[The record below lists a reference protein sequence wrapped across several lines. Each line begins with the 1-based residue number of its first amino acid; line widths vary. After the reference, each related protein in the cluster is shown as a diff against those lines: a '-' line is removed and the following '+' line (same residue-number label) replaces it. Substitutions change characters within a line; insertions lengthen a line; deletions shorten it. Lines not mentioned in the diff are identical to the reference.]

1 MNFPPALYGLG
12 ETFATRLP
20 NGFELARES
29 YELALKHWPEFV
41 DANIALGD
49 LWAHRGDR
57 ARAETYYEAATR
69 LKPNDALSWDSLAR
83 SQAADGRLE
92 EALKT
97 YDVAI
102 DRIRNSPGLYFSRG
116 RIHRERGDF
125 EACALDASRALK
137 DAEGFGQAY
146 HLLALCSSK
155 LTGAGAPS
163 RSDLESYFRKAI
175 EFEPEFAAHFL
186 DFAWFL
192 YMDSGRLQDAR
203 QVLDDA
209 LNGSMAED
217 ERVAFEKGAR
227 EFEQH
232 VSQKKNE
239 L

>member
-1 MNFPPALYGLG
+1 LYGIG

-20 NGFELARES
+20 NAFELAKES
-29 YELALKHWPEFV
+29 YELALKYWPEFV

-49 LWAHRGDR
+49 LWAQRGDR
-57 ARAETYYEAATR
+57 ARAETYYTAATR

-83 SQAADGRLE
+83 SQAADGRIE

-102 DRIRNSPGLYFSRG
+102 HRIRDSPGLYFSRG
-116 RIHRERGDF
+116 RVYREKGDF
-125 EACALDASRALK
+125 EACVQDASRALK
-137 DAEGFGQAY
+137 AAAEFGQAY
-146 HLLALCSSK
+146 HLLAMCSSK
-155 LTGAGAPS
+155 LTGASAPS
-163 RSDLESYFRKAI
+163 RSDLEAHFRKAI

-192 YMDSGRLQDAR
+192 YMDSGRLHDAR
-203 QVLDDA
+203 KVLDDA
-209 LNGSMAED
+209 INGLMPED